1 MNWIEHYKATTCT
14 ADEAIKTIKSGD
26 NIVYGHGAGVPVSIN
41 EALVRNRANY
51 KDVSIFHMIYLG
63 DPIHLEPGMEKH
75 FRVRSSFLDAATR
88 RAVREGRADFYPC
101 YFHQLPTMFD
111 IGAFPVDVAVVQ
123 VSPPDESGYCSFGV
137 TVDYIKSAVRNAKVV
152 IAEINDRMPR
162 TMGSENRIGVTQFD
176 HIVEVSRPLRELS
189 TTVPGETEI
198 KIANYCSTLIE
209 DGSTLQI
216 GIGAIPDTVVT
227 LLDDRK
233 DLGVH
238 TELLTSGIIEL
249 IKKGIITG
257 KKKTFHR
264 DKVLF
269 TFMMGTQE
277 MYDFVHNNP
286 MIEGFPVDYCNLP
299 SNIARNDKFVS
310 INSCIEVDFAG
321 QVASESI
328 GASMYSGTGGQV
340 DFVQAARLSRGGK
353 SILAIPSTAANG
365 TVSRIVPFLNEGATV
380 TTSRNDVDYIITE
393 YGIAHLRGQS
403 LRERAKRLINIAHP
417 QFREDLDKKAFEIF
431 KMR

>member
-1 MNWIEHYKATTCT
+1 
-14 ADEAIKTIKSGD
+14 
-26 NIVYGHGAGVPVSIN
+26 
-41 EALVRNRANY
+41 
-51 KDVSIFHMIYLG
+51 
-63 DPIHLEPGMEKH
+63 
-75 FRVRSSFLDAATR
+75 
-88 RAVREGRADFYPC
+88 
-101 YFHQLPTMFD
+101 
-111 IGAFPVDVAVVQ
+111 
-123 VSPPDESGYCSFGV
+123 
-137 TVDYIKSAVRNAKVV
+137 
-152 IAEINDRMPR
+152 
-162 TMGSENRIGVTQFD
+162 
-176 HIVEVSRPLRELS
+176 
-189 TTVPGETEI
+189 
-198 KIANYCSTLIE
+198 
-209 DGSTLQI
+209 
-216 GIGAIPDTVVT
+216 
-227 LLDDRK
+227 
-233 DLGVH
+233 
-238 TELLTSGIIEL
+238 
-249 IKKGIITG
+249 
-257 KKKTFHR
+257 
-264 DKVLF
+264 
-269 TFMMGTQE
+269 
-277 MYDFVHNNP
+277 

>member
-14 ADEAIKTIKSGD
+14 ADEAIRSIKSGD
-26 NIVYGHGAGVPVSIN
+26 SVVYGHGAGVPVSIN
-41 EALVRNRANY
+41 EALVRNKDNY
-51 KDVSIFHMIYLG
+51 RDVSIYHMIYLG

-75 FRVRSSFLDAATR
+75 FRVKTSFLDAATR
-88 RAVREGRADFYPC
+88 KALEEGRADFYPC
-101 YFHQLPTMFD
+101 YFHQLPAMFD
-111 IGAFPVDVAVVQ
+111 IGVFPVDVAVVQ
-123 VSPPDESGYCSFGV
+123 VSPPDDIGYCSFVV
-137 TVDYIKSAVRNAKVV
+137 TIDYIKSAVRNAKVV
-152 IAEINDRMPR
+152 IAEVNDRMPR
-162 TMGSENRIGVTQFD
+162 TMGAENRIRVTQFD
-176 HIVEVSRPLRELS
+176 HIVEVSRPLREFPK
-189 TTVPGETEI
+189 VPAGETEI
-198 KIANYCSTLIE
+198 KIAGYCSTLIE

-227 LLDDRK
+227 LLDGRK

-238 TELLTSGIIEL
+238 TELLTSGIVEL
-249 IKKGIITG
+249 IKKGIVTG

-277 MYDFVHNNP
+277 AYDFVNNNP
-286 MIEGFPVDYCNLP
+286 MTEAFPVDYCNLP
-299 SNIARNDKFVS
+299 SNVARNDKFVS
-310 INSCIEVDFAG
+310 INSCIEIDFTG

-328 GASMYSGTGGQV
+328 GSMMYSGTGGQV

-353 SILAIPSTAANG
+353 SILAISSTASDG
-365 TVSRIVPFLNEGATV
+365 TVSRITPFLKEGGVV

-417 QFREDLDKKAFEIF
+417 KFREELDRKAFEIF
-431 KMR
+431 KR